1 MSDLKRVDNWR
12 QEFEAVADDLMT
24 LPFEWG
30 KQDCGPG
37 FVGRLTQALTR
48 VDLAADYRGQYD
60 SALSALRLMQDSG
73 FANLGDLVASIL
85 PEIHISQARIGDIAA
100 IADDTPFGFALGVV
114 NGERIYVRTQSGL
127 GTVDLLDAARAF
139 KVG

>member
-1 MSDLKRVDNWR
+1 MSDLNRVDNWR

-24 LPFEWG
+24 LPFVWG
-30 KQDCGPG
+30 QQDCGPG
-37 FVGRLTQALTR
+37 FVGRLTQALTG

-60 SALSALRLMQDSG
+60 SALSALRLMQDLG

-100 IADDTPFGFALGVV
+100 VADDTPFGFALGVV